1 MWDITKSPNLL
12 SIGKDEGNDIK
23 EREENIPHTKERKKY
38 TDTKHTQ
45 TTK

>member
-1 MWDITKSPNLL
+1 MWDIMKSPNLL
-12 SIGKDEGNDIK
+12 SIGNEGNDIK
-23 EREENIPHTKERKKY
+23 EREKNHPHTKERKKD